1 MFRYIIRRFL
11 FAIPILL
18 IASILVFLVVRS
30 TVDPVGG
37 YAINPRVSQAD
48 LARLRREFGLD
59 KSLFAQYTTW
69 LTKFVRG
76 QWGVSLLSQRPV
88 FHDIQTSLA
97 NTILLGVVATVF
109 SLIVGV
115 GIGVYSA
122 LRQYSWFDT
131 VSTGAAFL
139 GLSIP
144 NFWFALLLQI

>member
-1 MFRYIIRRFL
+1 REDAMFRDIIRRFL

-30 TVDPVGG
+30 TVDPVAG
-37 YAINPRVSQAD
+37 YAVNPRVSTAD

-76 QWGVSLLSQRPV
+76 QWGVALLSQRPA

-97 NTILLGVVATVF
+97 NTILPGLVAT
-109 SLIVGV
+109 
-115 GIGVYSA
+115 
-122 LRQYSWFDT
+122 
-131 VSTGAAFL
+131 AF
-139 GLSIP
+139 
-144 NFWFALLLQI
+144 